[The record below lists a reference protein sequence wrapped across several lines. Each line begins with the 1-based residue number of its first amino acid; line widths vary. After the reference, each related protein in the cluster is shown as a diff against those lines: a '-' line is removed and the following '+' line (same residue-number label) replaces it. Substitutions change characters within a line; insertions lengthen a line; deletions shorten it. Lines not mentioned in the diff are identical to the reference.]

1 MLGMIRMKKKNYDK
15 YILLLSFLLP
25 FMDIYRSTVGN
36 KFQLFGFS
44 FVELINFLFTFILLI
59 LLFLK
64 SKQDNKKIFSK
75 KTIPI
80 IIVYGIYILLHVLH
94 ILSFK
99 GFIYINEN
107 ISMIVELYYI
117 VRAYILPLI
126 VLFVYMKSNLKTI
139 DIMATLSKISLIFSL
154 IIVISNVF
162 KFSYVGYSSNYE
174 GNVTIIGNIFS
185 WFNGININD
194 VDLYTSKGLFY
205 STNQLS
211 AILGSLLFI
220 SAFYT
225 LLKNDCKYY
234 LSFLIKLIAALM
246 LSTKTAF
253 FAITFSIL
261 SIFVYAM
268 IEYIFNKKKV
278 LKIRCLF
285 FVLEFCF
292 ILFLFSYSPVK
303 YKMQGYITN
312 INNNTDNDVS
322 SVNSECDYLIDEL
335 SDKYNLS
342 LDVILKKENIDN
354 SEKEYLS
361 LCIEKCPQKF
371 SVPETY
377 VEFYPVKENFNFWF
391 DTIKQDTSFLTN
403 YRGFK
408 KSMYEDILN
417 KHDDK
422 IDKWLGIGYSS
433 NFPYLERDF
442 IGQEV
447 WLGKIGMFL
456 VTIPLVAIFA
466 FSLVSLLIHF
476 KKKINIFTCSFLLAS
491 AYMILS
497 SILAGHVFGIFLTTS
512 ILSLLLVGLYNEV
525 KRNQINIKDNK
536 ISFLLLHLGY
546 GGIESATINTAN
558 SLCDDYDIEIMSF
571 YKLSKTQANKL
582 NDKIKVKYLYD
593 DGPNKEEF
601 LDVFHN
607 HKIFS
612 ILKEG
617 IKSVSILTKKK
628 IRVINYIKNCDSK
641 YIVSTRY
648 DFSAL
653 LSKYGN
659 DNSVKIAQEHHYHN
673 NNKRYINILKNKY
686 YNIDFL
692 FALTKTLEKDYKKF
706 LIKNKHTKVVLVPNM
721 LYYIPS
727 KQSKLDKKNIITI
740 SRLDYGK
747 RNDDIIK
754 AFSKIKEND
763 WKLYI
768 IGDGKEFNNLNKLI
782 NDLNM
787 NDRIILTGYKN
798 KEEIEKY
805 MLKSSLFLMASETEG
820 LPMVLLEAMSYGIP
834 CIAYEVASGVNDII
848 DNNKNGYIIKN
859 RNEEEYIEKIEKVIN
874 DSKLRNELGIEAKNK
889 ANEFSKEK
897 IVNIWEKILK

>member
-1 MLGMIRMKKKNYDK
+1 MKKKNYDK
-15 YILLLSFLLP
+15 YILLLGFLLP

-44 FVELINFLFTFILLI
+44 FVELFNFLFTFILLI

-80 IIVYGIYILLHVLH
+80 IIVYGIYILLHILH

-99 GFIYINEN
+99 GYIYINEN
-107 ISMIVELYYI
+107 ISMIVELYYV

-126 VLFVYMKSNLKTI
+126 VLFVYMKSDLKTI
-139 DIMATLSKISLIFSL
+139 DIMDTLSKISLIFSL

-174 GNVTIIGNIFS
+174 GNITITGNIFS
-185 WFNGININD
+185 WFNNIKGND
-194 VDLYTSKGLFY
+194 IDLYTSKGLFY

-261 SIFVYAM
+261 SVFVYAL
-268 IEYIFNKKKV
+268 IEYVFYKKKI

-292 ILFLFSYSPVK
+292 LLFLFSYSPVK

-312 INNNTDNDVS
+312 IKNNENNVVS
-322 SVNSECDYLIDEL
+322 SDSSECDYLIDEL
-335 SDKYNLS
+335 SSKCNLS
-342 LDVILKKENIDN
+342 LDAILKKGDVDN

-361 LCIEKCPQKF
+361 LYIEKCPQKF
-371 SVPETY
+371 SVPKTY

-391 DTIKQDTSFLTN
+391 DTIKQNTSFLTN

-408 KSMYEDILN
+408 MSMYEDILN

-422 IDKWLGIGYSS
+422 MDKWLGIGYSS

-456 VTIPLVAIFA
+456 VTMPYVTIFA
-466 FSLVSLLIHF
+466 LSLISLLIHL

-491 AYMILS
+491 TYMILS

-558 SLCDDYDIEIMSF
+558 SLCDEYDIEIMSF

-582 NDKIKVKYLYD
+582 NDKINVKYLYNG
-593 DGPNKEEF
+593 GPNKEEF
-601 LDVFHN
+601 LDAFHN

-612 ILKEG
+612 ILKESV
-617 IKSVSILTKKK
+617 KSISILAKKK

-648 DFSAL
+648 DFSVL

-686 YNIDFL
+686 YNIDYL
-692 FALTKTLEKDYKKF
+692 FALTKTLEDDYKKF

-747 RNDDIIK
+747 RNDDIIR
-754 AFSKIKEND
+754 AFSKIKEKD

-787 NDRIILTGYKN
+787 NGRIILTGYKN

-859 RNEEEYIEKIEKVIN
+859 RNEDEYIEKIEKVIN
-874 DSKLRNELGIEAKNK
+874 DSKLRNELGIGAKNK
-889 ANEFSKEK
+889 VNEFSKEK
-897 IVNIWEKILK
+897 IINIWGKILK

>member
-1 MLGMIRMKKKNYDK
+1 M
-15 YILLLSFLLP
+15 
-25 FMDIYRSTVGN
+25 
-36 KFQLFGFS
+36 
-44 FVELINFLFTFILLI
+44 
-59 LLFLK
+59 
-64 SKQDNKKIFSK
+64 
-75 KTIPI
+75 
-80 IIVYGIYILLHVLH
+80 
-94 ILSFK
+94 
-99 GFIYINEN
+99 
-107 ISMIVELYYI
+107 
-117 VRAYILPLI
+117 
-126 VLFVYMKSNLKTI
+126 
-139 DIMATLSKISLIFSL
+139 
-154 IIVISNVF
+154 
-162 KFSYVGYSSNYE
+162 
-174 GNVTIIGNIFS
+174 
-185 WFNGININD
+185 
-194 VDLYTSKGLFY
+194 
-205 STNQLS
+205 
-211 AILGSLLFI
+211 
-220 SAFYT
+220 
-225 LLKNDCKYY
+225 
-234 LSFLIKLIAALM
+234 SFLIKLIAALM

-261 SIFVYAM
+261 SIFVYAL
-268 IEYIFNKKKV
+268 IEYVFYKKKV

-322 SVNSECDYLIDEL
+322 SVNSECDYLINEL

-342 LDVILKKENIDN
+342 LDVILKEENIDN
-354 SEKEYLS
+354 IEKEYLS

-371 SVPETY
+371 SVPKSY
-377 VEFYPVKENFNFWF
+377 VEFYSVKENFDFWF

-408 KSMYEDILN
+408 MSMYDDILN
-417 KHDDK
+417 KHSDK

-456 VTIPLVAIFA
+456 VTIPFVAIFA

-497 SILAGHVFGIFLTTS
+497 SILAGHVFGIFLTTC

-525 KRNQINIKDNK
+525 KRNQININDNK

-571 YKLSKTQANKL
+571 YKLSKTQANRL

-593 DGPNKEEF
+593 GGPNKEEF
-601 LDVFHN
+601 LDAFHN
-607 HKIFS
+607 HKIFN

-617 IKSVSILTKKK
+617 IRSVSILTKKK

-727 KQSKLDKKNIITI
+727 KQSKLDK
-740 SRLDYGK
+740 
-747 RNDDIIK
+747 
-754 AFSKIKEND
+754 
-763 WKLYI
+763 
-768 IGDGKEFNNLNKLI
+768 
-782 NDLNM
+782 
-787 NDRIILTGYKN
+787 RIL
-798 KEEIEKY
+798 
-805 MLKSSLFLMASETEG
+805 
-820 LPMVLLEAMSYGIP
+820 
-834 CIAYEVASGVNDII
+834 
-848 DNNKNGYIIKN
+848 
-859 RNEEEYIEKIEKVIN
+859 
-874 DSKLRNELGIEAKNK
+874 
-889 ANEFSKEK
+889 
-897 IVNIWEKILK
+897 

>member
-1 MLGMIRMKKKNYDK
+1 
-15 YILLLSFLLP
+15 
-25 FMDIYRSTVGN
+25 
-36 KFQLFGFS
+36 
-44 FVELINFLFTFILLI
+44 
-59 LLFLK
+59 
-64 SKQDNKKIFSK
+64 
-75 KTIPI
+75 
-80 IIVYGIYILLHVLH
+80 
-94 ILSFK
+94 
-99 GFIYINEN
+99 
-107 ISMIVELYYI
+107 
-117 VRAYILPLI
+117 
-126 VLFVYMKSNLKTI
+126 
-139 DIMATLSKISLIFSL
+139 
-154 IIVISNVF
+154 
-162 KFSYVGYSSNYE
+162 
-174 GNVTIIGNIFS
+174 
-185 WFNGININD
+185 
-194 VDLYTSKGLFY
+194 
-205 STNQLS
+205 
-211 AILGSLLFI
+211 
-220 SAFYT
+220 
-225 LLKNDCKYY
+225 
-234 LSFLIKLIAALM
+234 
-246 LSTKTAF
+246 
-253 FAITFSIL
+253 
-261 SIFVYAM
+261 
-268 IEYIFNKKKV
+268 
-278 LKIRCLF
+278 
-285 FVLEFCF
+285 
-292 ILFLFSYSPVK
+292 
-303 YKMQGYITN
+303 
-312 INNNTDNDVS
+312 
-322 SVNSECDYLIDEL
+322 
-335 SDKYNLS
+335 
-342 LDVILKKENIDN
+342 
-354 SEKEYLS
+354 
-361 LCIEKCPQKF
+361 
-371 SVPETY
+371 
-377 VEFYPVKENFNFWF
+377 
-391 DTIKQDTSFLTN
+391 
-403 YRGFK
+403 
-408 KSMYEDILN
+408 
-417 KHDDK
+417 
-422 IDKWLGIGYSS
+422 
-433 NFPYLERDF
+433 
-442 IGQEV
+442 
-447 WLGKIGMFL
+447 MFL
-456 VTIPLVAIFA
+456 VTIPFVAIFA

-497 SILAGHVFGIFLTTS
+497 SILAGHVFGIFLTTC

-525 KRNQINIKDNK
+525 KRNQININDNK

-617 IKSVSILTKKK
+617 IKSISILAKKK
-628 IRVINYIKNCDSK
+628 IRVIYYIKNCDSK

-648 DFSAL
+648 DFSVL

-686 YNIDFL
+686 YNIDYL
-692 FALTKTLEKDYKKF
+692 FALTKTLEDDYKKF

-754 AFSKIKEND
+754 AFSKIKEKN

-798 KEEIEKY
+798 KEEIEEY

-897 IVNIWEKILK
+897 IVNIWKKILK